1 LKLPGPWFAQA
12 PTIHRVV
19 QVNIRRIVQLT
30 ILLGLTFS
38 VLLAIPFLFYYQAES
53 DNNLSLLQAEQ
64 ERVIKLAVSAIHQE
78 MDAVLSDL
86 RYLSQHNAI
95 RNYLASPGPG
105 TRLDLATE
113 YQGLAGQKRIYD
125 QIRFIGLGGM
135 EEVRVDF
142 NGGNPKI
149 VTDPYL
155 QDKHARSYY
164 EEALWLAPGQIYV
177 SPFDLNI
184 EQGSVEDPPKPTI
197 RFSVPVADN
206 QGLIRGIV
214 VLNYLGQRLREKL
227 DALEGQA
234 GKIWLLNAQGHW
246 LMGPTPQDEW
256 GFMLPD
262 RSQRSIARQFPRL
275 WQQMQA
281 EESGVHQAA
290 ASWIKFE
297 RVYPL
302 LGERIPAGGSNFS
315 PPVDANRYFWTI
327 AVELSQSA
335 LQAANIALL
344 KKLWTMYGVLV
355 LFAFLVA
362 GALAFA
368 ISRNKALAQVM
379 EKVVDH
385 LPVLVAYV
393 DTEQRYRFNNMAY
406 EQFFRLRPR
415 EIYGKTMHELL
426 GDTAYHALQPYINQ
440 ALAGKAVEF
449 ERQIAYSGAGKRDVV
464 VAYLPDIA
472 PQGPVRGFYV
482 MVTDISRTKESERR
496 ERRHMLELAHVSRL
510 SSMGEMATEI
520 AHEINQPLAAISMYC
535 AAGQRVLQDGGDSG
549 QIKTWLD
556 SINTQTSRASE
567 IVRRVRRFVQKEE
580 LQFAAVD
587 LGQTATEV
595 AALLEHEA
603 KSQQVEIVLDLAE
616 DLPPVHGEHVLLEQ
630 VVFNLARNAMDA
642 VLSQTGER
650 RITLRTFFD
659 GQRVHVEVSDTGRGV
674 DAALAERIFDSF
686 VTGKEGGLG
695 LGLSIS
701 RSIVEAHGGIL
712 RYLANPGGGSTFLF
726 SLDRADRR

>member
-1 LKLPGPWFAQA
+1 LKLPGLWLTQA

-19 QVNIRRIVQLT
+19 QVNIRQIVQLT
-30 ILLGLTFS
+30 ILLGLVFS
-38 VLLAIPFLFYYQAES
+38 ALLAIPFLFYYQAES

-64 ERVIKLAVSAIHQE
+64 ERFIKLAVSAIHQE

-105 TRLDLATE
+105 TRRDLATE

-125 QIRFIGLGGM
+125 QIRFIDLGGM

-142 NGGNPKI
+142 NGGNPRI
-149 VTDPYL
+149 VTDPNL
-155 QDKHARSYY
+155 QDKHDRSYF
-164 EEALWLAPGQIYV
+164 EETLWLAPGQIYV
-177 SPFDLNI
+177 SPFDLNV
-184 EQGSVEDPPKPTI
+184 EHGSLEDPPKPTI

-206 QGLIRGIV
+206 QGLIRGMV

-234 GKIWLLNAQGHW
+234 GKIWLLNSQGHW

-256 GFMLPD
+256 GFVLPD
-262 RSQRSIARQFPRL
+262 RSQRSLARQFPQL
-275 WQQMQA
+275 WQQMQS
-281 EESGVHQAA
+281 ENSGVHRGE

-302 LGERIPAGGSNFS
+302 LGERIPAGGPFFA
-315 PPVDANRYFWTI
+315 PPVDADRYYWTI

-335 LQAANIALL
+335 LHAANLALL

-362 GALAFA
+362 SALAFA

-393 DTEQRYRFNNMAY
+393 DAEQRYRFNNMAY
-406 EQFFRLRPR
+406 ELFFRLKPR

-449 ERQIAYSGAGKRDVV
+449 EGQIAYSGAGMRDVV
-464 VAYLPDIA
+464 VAYLPDIS
-472 PQGPVRGFYV
+472 PQGAVRGFYV

-535 AAGQRVLQDGGDSG
+535 AAGQRVLQDGGDHG

-580 LQFAAVD
+580 LQFAPLD
-587 LGQTATEV
+587 LGQTALDV
-595 AALLEHEA
+595 AELLNHEA
-603 KSQQVEIVLDLAE
+603 ESQQVEIVLELAE
-616 DLPPVHGEHVLLEQ
+616 DLPPVHGERVLLEQ
-630 VVFNLARNAMDA
+630 VVFNLVRNAMDE
-642 VLSQTGER
+642 VLSQSGER
-650 RITLRTFFD
+650 RIMLRTSFD
-659 GQRVHVEVSDTGRGV
+659 AQHVHVEVSDTGRGV
-674 DAALAERIFDSF
+674 DPALAERIFDSF

-695 LGLSIS
+695 MGLSIS
-701 RSIVEAHGGIL
+701 RTIVEAHGGIL
-712 RYLANPGGGSTFLF
+712 RYAANPGGGSTFMF
-726 SLDRADRR
+726 SLDRADNR

>member
-1 LKLPGPWFAQA
+1 
-12 PTIHRVV
+12 
-19 QVNIRRIVQLT
+19 
-30 ILLGLTFS
+30 
-38 VLLAIPFLFYYQAES
+38 
-53 DNNLSLLQAEQ
+53 
-64 ERVIKLAVSAIHQE
+64 
-78 MDAVLSDL
+78 
-86 RYLSQHNAI
+86 
-95 RNYLASPGPG
+95 
-105 TRLDLATE
+105 
-113 YQGLAGQKRIYD
+113 
-125 QIRFIGLGGM
+125 
-135 EEVRVDF
+135 
-142 NGGNPKI
+142 
-149 VTDPYL
+149 
-155 QDKHARSYY
+155 
-164 EEALWLAPGQIYV
+164 
-177 SPFDLNI
+177 
-184 EQGSVEDPPKPTI
+184 
-197 RFSVPVADN
+197 
-206 QGLIRGIV
+206 
-214 VLNYLGQRLREKL
+214 
-227 DALEGQA
+227 
-234 GKIWLLNAQGHW
+234 
-246 LMGPTPQDEW
+246 
-256 GFMLPD
+256 
-262 RSQRSIARQFPRL
+262 
-275 WQQMQA
+275 
-281 EESGVHQAA
+281 
-290 ASWIKFE
+290 
-297 RVYPL
+297 
-302 LGERIPAGGSNFS
+302 
-315 PPVDANRYFWTI
+315 
-327 AVELSQSA
+327 
-335 LQAANIALL
+335 
-344 KKLWTMYGVLV
+344 
-355 LFAFLVA
+355 
-362 GALAFA
+362 
-368 ISRNKALAQVM
+368 
-379 EKVVDH
+379 
-385 LPVLVAYV
+385 VLVAYV

-556 SINTQTSRASE
+556 AINTQTSRASE

-659 GQRVHVEVSDTGRGV
+659 GHRVHVEVSDTGRGV

>member
-1 LKLPGPWFAQA
+1 MRLPGPWFAQA
-12 PTIHRVV
+12 HTIHRVV
-19 QVNIRRIVQLT
+19 QVNIRQIVQLT
-30 ILLGLTFS
+30 LLLGLVFS
-38 VLLAIPFLFYYQAES
+38 ALLAIPFLAYYRAES

-86 RYLSQHNAI
+86 RYLAQHNAI
-95 RNYLASPGPG
+95 RNYLESPGPG
-105 TRLDLATE
+105 TRRDLATE

-142 NGGNPKI
+142 NGGTPAI
-149 VTDPYL
+149 VTDPNL
-155 QDKHARSYY
+155 QDKHDRPYF
-164 EEALWLAPGQIYV
+164 EETLWLAPGQIYV
-177 SPFDLNI
+177 SPFDLNV
-184 EQGSVEDPPKPTI
+184 EHGTVEDPLKPTI

-206 QGLIRGIV
+206 QGLIRGMV
-214 VLNYLGQRLREKL
+214 VLNYLGKRLREKL
-227 DALEGQA
+227 SALEGQA
-234 GKIWLLNAQGHW
+234 GKIWLLNAQGYW

-256 GFMLPD
+256 GFMLPE
-262 RSQRSIARQFPRL
+262 RSQHSLAKQLPEF
-275 WQQMQA
+275 WQQMQPD
-281 EESGVHQAA
+281 ESGVHQTA

-302 LGERIPAGGSNFS
+302 LGEKTPAGSPFFS
-315 PPVDANRYFWTI
+315 PPVDADRYYWTI

-393 DTEQRYRFNNMAY
+393 DAEQRYRFNNMAY
-406 EQFFRLRPR
+406 EQFFGLKPR

-426 GDTAYHALQPYINQ
+426 GDTAYRALQPYIDQ

-449 ERQIAYSGAGKRDVV
+449 EGQIAYKGVGMRDVV
-464 VAYLPDIA
+464 VAYLPDISL
-472 PQGPVRGFYV
+472 QGAVRGFYV

-535 AAGQRVLQDGGDSG
+535 AAGQRVLQDGGDPG
-549 QIKTWLD
+549 QIKSWLD
-556 SINTQTSRASE
+556 AINTQTSRASE
-567 IVRRVRRFVQKEE
+567 IVRRVRRFVQKQD
-580 LQFAAVD
+580 LQYAPVD
-587 LGQTATEV
+587 LGHTATEV

-603 KSQQVEIVLDLAE
+603 RSQQVEIVLDLAE

-630 VVFNLARNAMDA
+630 VVFNLARNAMDE
-642 VLSQTGER
+642 VLSQPGAR
-650 RITLRTFFD
+650 KITLKTSFD
-659 GQRVHVEVSDTGRGV
+659 AQQVYIAVSDTGRGV

-695 LGLSIS
+695 MGLSIS
-701 RSIVEAHGGIL
+701 RSIIEAHGGIL
-712 RYLANPGGGSTFLF
+712 RYVASPEGGSIFMF
-726 SLDRADRR
+726 SLDRVDRP

>member
-1 LKLPGPWFAQA
+1 LKLPGPWFTQA

-19 QVNIRRIVQLT
+19 QVDIRQIVQLT
-30 ILLGLTFS
+30 MLLGLVFS
-38 VLLAIPFLFYYQAES
+38 ALLAIPFLVYYQAES

-142 NGGNPKI
+142 NGGNARI
-149 VTDPYL
+149 VTDPNL
-155 QDKHARSYY
+155 QDKHDRPYY
-164 EEALWLAPGQIYV
+164 EETLWLAPGQIYV
-177 SPFDLNI
+177 SPFDLNV
-184 EQGSVEDPPKPTI
+184 EQGGVEEPHKPTI
-197 RFSVPVADN
+197 RFSVPVADK
-206 QGLIRGIV
+206 QGLIRGMV

-227 DALEGQA
+227 DALGGHA
-234 GKIWLLNAQGHW
+234 DKIWLLNAEGHW
-246 LMGPTPQDEW
+246 LIGPTPQDEW

-262 RSQRSIARQFPRL
+262 RSQRSLAKLYPRL

-281 EESGVHQAA
+281 QRSGVHQAP

-302 LGERIPAGGSNFS
+302 LGENIPAGDHFFS
-315 PPVDANRYFWTI
+315 PPVNADRYFWTI
-327 AVELSQSA
+327 AVELSRSA
-335 LQAANIALL
+335 LQTANVALL
-344 KKLWTMYGVLV
+344 KKLWSMYGVLA

-368 ISRNKALAQVM
+368 ISRNRALAQVV

-393 DTEQRYRFNNMAY
+393 DAEQRYRFNNMAY
-406 EQFFRLRPR
+406 ERFFCLKPR

-426 GDTAYHALQPYINQ
+426 GDTAYRAVQPYIDQ

-449 ERQIAYSGAGKRDVV
+449 ERQLAYKGAGMRDVV
-464 VAYLPDIA
+464 VAYVPDSS
-472 PQGPVRGFYV
+472 PQGAVRGFYV

-520 AHEINQPLAAISMYC
+520 AHEVNQPLAAISMYC
-535 AAGQRVLQDGGDSG
+535 TAGQRILQDGGDRG

-556 SINTQTSRASE
+556 AINTQANRASE
-567 IVRRVRRFVQKEE
+567 IVRRVRRFVRKEE
-580 LQFAAVD
+580 LQYAPVD

-603 KSQQVEIVLDLAE
+603 KSQQVEIVLELAD
-616 DLPPVHGEHVLLEQ
+616 DLPPVRGEHVLLEQ

-642 VLSQTGER
+642 VLSHSGER
-650 RITLRTFFD
+650 RVTLKTSFD
-659 GQRVHVEVSDTGRGV
+659 GQRVSVEVSDTGSGV
-674 DAALAERIFDSF
+674 DAALAEHIFDSF
-686 VTGKEGGLG
+686 VSGKEGGLG

-701 RSIVEAHGGIL
+701 RSIIEAHGGIL
-712 RYLANPGGGSTFLF
+712 RYVANPAGGSTFMF
-726 SLDRADRR
+726 SLDRADSR